1 MDVVVS
7 KVQIFRSFL
16 VRSYPRPGICV
27 PRVMIKELK
36 KIPVSGQEE
45 AFQLINRL
53 SQHYG
58 MHQDTHRHQFQV
70 SNDLYS
76 AYYDAEENVVKME
89 SIHPET
95 TEEQIREFLIS
106 FPTFF

>member
-1 MDVVVS
+1 
-7 KVQIFRSFL
+7 
-16 VRSYPRPGICV
+16 
-27 PRVMIKELK
+27 MIRELK
-36 KIPVSGQEE
+36 KIPVTSQEE

-58 MHQDTHRHQFQV
+58 MHQDPHRYQFHV

-76 AYYDAEENVVKME
+76 AYYDAEEKVVKME
-89 SIHPET
+89 SIHPDT

>member
-1 MDVVVS
+1 MA
-7 KVQIFRSFL
+7 
-16 VRSYPRPGICV
+16 
-27 PRVMIKELK
+27 KELK
-36 KIPVSGQEE
+36 KISVSGQEE
-45 AFQLINRL
+45 AFQVINRL

-58 MHQDTHRHQFQV
+58 MQQDTQRHQFHV
-70 SNDLYS
+70 SNDLYA
-76 AYYDAEENVVKME
+76 AYYDAEEQVVKME

>member
-1 MDVVVS
+1 MDILNIPLMV
-7 KVQIFRSFL
+7 
-16 VRSYPRPGICV
+16 
-27 PRVMIKELK
+27 KELK
-36 KIPVSGQEE
+36 RIPVSDQEE
-45 AFQLINRL
+45 AFQIINRL

-58 MHQDTHRHQFQV
+58 MQQNTQRHQFHV

-89 SIHPET
+89 AIHPET